1 LIEGWLRVSQG
12 VFTGNSLD
20 PYLTLEKLAM
30 KKSLIALA
38 VLAAS
43 GASFAQSSVTVFG
56 TFDPSFASQNT
67 TYVDGDSVRQNLV
80 RNNSQ
85 GTSQVTFKGVED
97 LGGGLKASFLIEND
111 FDAGLKADN
120 NFSSKGGE
128 LYTGLEGSFGA
139 IKLGAPNTPT
149 LTAQAASQPFG
160 TKIGSGFGIVNS
172 GKVRNSNTVMYA
184 TPAMN
189 GFSAAVAFSNKT
201 KLDADAATP
210 ITAETA
216 SITDFGVNYANG
228 PVAAGFSIYKV
239 AATTTPSAASK
250 TDNNVYVTY
259 DMGVAKLGAGYF
271 TQKKEG
277 SVDAKGYN
285 VSAVVPM
292 SANLSL
298 LANFAKLDDTMAGT
312 NLDRQVSAVGVK
324 YTLSARTSVY
334 ARYVAE
340 KNDNVTVAHGIKE
353 VTTALV
359 GVQHNF

>member
-1 LIEGWLRVSQG
+1 
-12 VFTGNSLD
+12 
-20 PYLTLEKLAM
+20 M

-250 TDNNVYVTY
+250 T
-259 DMGVAKLGAGYF
+259 
-271 TQKKEG
+271 
-277 SVDAKGYN
+277 
-285 VSAVVPM
+285 
-292 SANLSL
+292 
-298 LANFAKLDDTMAGT
+298 
-312 NLDRQVSAVGVK
+312 
-324 YTLSARTSVY
+324 
-334 ARYVAE
+334 
-340 KNDNVTVAHGIKE
+340 
-353 VTTALV
+353 
-359 GVQHNF
+359 